1 MRRGPAIIKRNSSST
16 TKDNIVVYWASPKGE
31 LMLAPDSR
39 ITEAQLR
46 RMQEFKHWRRCEA
59 VGVREIEKISL
70 ILSRQLFEQKKQMK
84 VEQHLREKF
93 AIDQL
98 MVRARLRMA
107 NPYSKNDVEA
117 NSLILKRA
125 KRSEENLY
133 RVIASEFQPELR
145 TTSLEME
152 ARPQSTSKL
161 AHVNQKATGILG

>member
-1 MRRGPAIIKRNSSST
+1 MRRAPGVIKRNSSST
-16 TKDNIVVYWASPKGE
+16 TKDNVVTYWASPKGE
-31 LMLAPDSR
+31 IMLAPDSR

-46 RMQEFKHWRRCEA
+46 RMPEFKHWRRCEA

-70 ILSRQLFEQKKQMK
+70 ILSRQLFEQKKKMK

-117 NSLILKRA
+117 NNLILKRA

-133 RVIASEFQPELR
+133 RVIASEFVPERR
-145 TTSLEME
+145 TTGLAME
-152 ARPQSTSKL
+152 VRAQSTSPL
-161 AHVNQKATGILG
+161 AHVGEKATGIA